1 MTMILKF
8 AFATLIASAALFAT
22 GGAAATRQLAHSEA
36 RSLIGGAVSLSLS
49 PPEED
54 EGGDADE
61 SDWWAICVA
70 DAGCTRSAEKNNGLG
85 CPSSFT
91 EWGGVGTMCPTKT
104 CVISCAKPLA
114 AEICEDDAFWDCYYD
129 SSLNSPGICG
139 AGATGKCSYSP
150 SYWDGW
156 NWTTCTILG
165 PGCVPDGG
173 TVNCGIAHSCY
184 SID

>member
-1 MTMILKF
+1 MILKL
-8 AFATLIASAALFAT
+8 AFATLIASAALFTT
-22 GGAAATRQLAHSEA
+22 GGPAGARELTNAEA
-36 RSLIGGAVSLSLS
+36 QRLIGGSLSLS
-49 PPEED
+49 LTLPED
-54 EGGDADE
+54 GGNGDADE

-70 DAGCTRSAEKNNGLG
+70 DVGCTGSAEKNNGLG
-85 CPSSFT
+85 CPYSFMQ
-91 EWGGVGTMCPTKT
+91 WGGVGTMCPTKT

-114 AEICEDDAFWDCYYD
+114 AEICEYDAFWDCYYD

-150 SYWDGW
+150 TYWDGI

-165 PGCVPDGG
+165 LGCTPDGG